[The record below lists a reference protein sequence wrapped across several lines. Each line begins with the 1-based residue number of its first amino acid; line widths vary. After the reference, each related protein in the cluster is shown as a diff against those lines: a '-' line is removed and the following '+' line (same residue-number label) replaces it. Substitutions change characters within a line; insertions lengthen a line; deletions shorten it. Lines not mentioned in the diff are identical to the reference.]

1 MTLLIQNARCW
12 NGGGFHTADV
22 LLQGGKI
29 KSLGTSIS
37 SDGVNAL
44 FDARGQY
51 FLIPGFVD
59 VHVHLREPGFSYKET
74 IATGSGAAAAAGY
87 TTVFAMPNLTPAP
100 DTPAHLAEEQAIID
114 RDAKIQVLPFASITK
129 GRKGSGELVDF
140 EALSPKVVGFSD
152 DGCGVQDE
160 GLMREAMVRCKAL
173 NKVISAHCEVNDLLN
188 GGYIHDGAYCK
199 AHGHRGI
206 SSASEWKMI
215 ERDCRLASDTGCRYH
230 VCHISTKESV
240 EVIRE
245 AKKSGVP
252 VTCETGPHYLLL
264 DDSMLE
270 EDGRFKM
277 NPPLRGK
284 EDREAL
290 IHGILDGTIDMIA
303 TDHAPHSAEEKSR
316 GLEKSAF
323 GIVGI
328 ETAFPI
334 LYTCLVKPGI
344 LSLNKLLEL
353 LCVNPR
359 RRFGLPLGTDYSIW
373 DLNAAYAID
382 PKDFLSKGRA
392 TPFAG
397 RQVSGKCIATICDG
411 KLVYAA
417 PETHTAK

>member
-1 MTLLIQNARCW
+1 M
-12 NGGGFHTADV
+12 FHTADV

-87 TTVFAMPNLTPAP
+87 TTVCAMPNLTPAP
-100 DTPAHLAEEQAIID
+100 DTPAHLAEEQ
-114 RDAKIQVLPFASITK
+114 
-129 GRKGSGELVDF
+129 
-140 EALSPKVVGFSD
+140 VVGFSA

-160 GLMREAMVRCKAL
+160 GLMREAMARCKAL

-252 VTCETGPHYLLL
+252 VTCETGPHYLVLCDEDL
-264 DDSMLE
+264 Q

-277 NPPLRGK
+277 NPPLRSRS
-284 EDREAL
+284 DREAL
-290 IHGILDGTIDMIA
+290 LEGVADGTVDVIA
-303 TDHAPHSAEEKSR
+303 TDHAPHSAAEKEK
-316 GLEKSAF
+316 GLSGSAM
-323 GIVGI
+323 GIVGL
-328 ETAFPI
+328 ETAFPV
-334 LYTCLVKPGI
+334 LYTKLVRTGVMTFEKLIQMMAVRPREIFDLPVGEIVPGAPADLCL
-344 LSLNKLLEL
+344 LD
-353 LCVNPR
+353 
-359 RRFGLPLGTDYSIW
+359 TDCNW
-373 DLNAAYAID
+373 TVD
-382 PKDFLSKGRA
+382 PDKFETMGRA

-397 RQVSGKCIATICDG
+397 WQVQGKNRLTVWRG
-411 KLVYAA
+411 EVVYEALR
-417 PETHTAK
+417 

>member
-87 TTVFAMPNLTPAP
+87 TTVCAMPNLTPAP

-188 GGYIHDGAYCK
+188 GGYIPMALTARRTVTGAF
-199 AHGHRGI
+199 
-206 SSASEWKMI
+206 
-215 ERDCRLASDTGCRYH
+215 L
-230 VCHISTKESV
+230 
-240 EVIRE
+240 
-245 AKKSGVP
+245 
-252 VTCETGPHYLLL
+252 
-264 DDSMLE
+264 
-270 EDGRFKM
+270 
-277 NPPLRGK
+277 PPL
-284 EDREAL
+284 
-290 IHGILDGTIDMIA
+290 
-303 TDHAPHSAEEKSR
+303 S
-316 GLEKSAF
+316 
-323 GIVGI
+323 
-328 ETAFPI
+328 
-334 LYTCLVKPGI
+334 
-344 LSLNKLLEL
+344 
-353 LCVNPR
+353 
-359 RRFGLPLGTDYSIW
+359 
-373 DLNAAYAID
+373 
-382 PKDFLSKGRA
+382 GR
-392 TPFAG
+392 
-397 RQVSGKCIATICDG
+397 
-411 KLVYAA
+411 
-417 PETHTAK
+417 